1 MMKAYKLAT
10 QLYTGKRTQADA
22 RNEILEKMSWVIIEQ
37 QDRRYMSQ
45 NLFTR
50 MAKLYFSL

>member
-1 MMKAYKLAT
+1 MKAYKIGT